1 MRPCMRRKPQVA
13 IAFEELD
20 QTLLRLNR
28 VLLWAKPFTGCVE
41 NQVAFGLVAVCANR
55 LRIAALEPGA
65 RFSRQASRRLQ
76 VSSMFENKC
85 GFLKAERQVGTMER
99 MRSQTTQISPL
110 LSKNSSSS
118 INPRLTMLAT
128 ISQ

>member
-1 MRPCMRRKPQVA
+1 MQLCMQPRRQGETAYEQRSREGHRQNRLREFRSPLSGRADHPILDLGEPCDIM
-13 IAFEELD
+13 
-20 QTLLRLNR
+20 
-28 VLLWAKPFTGCVE
+28 
-41 NQVAFGLVAVCANR
+41 

-85 GFLKAERQVGTMER
+85 GFLKAARHVGTIER

-110 LSKNSSSS
+110 LSKNNSSS
-118 INPRLTMLAT
+118 INPRFTMLAT